1 MVVVTGFDH
10 DALAAE
16 VAAGRIDTVVVAFAD
31 HQGRL
36 VGKRADAVHYLERV
50 RHDGLESCDY
60 LIACDLDDVPLPGLH
75 WASYEQG
82 YGDMLGTV
90 DASTLRVI
98 PWLPRTALV
107 LVDLF
112 DERTGAPVEESPRRI
127 LQRQVERAAELG
139 LEVWVGTEIEFYLYE
154 ETYAEAA
161 VAGFADLT
169 PSSPHLQDY
178 SILQTTPAED
188 VLGDL
193 RRGLR
198 AAGAPVEFSKG
209 EAGRGQHEVNIT
221 HRSPVET
228 ADLDVLFK
236 HAVKEIAGQRG
247 RSATFMAKPVMHEA
261 GSGCHVHVSIHREGR
276 PADDREFG
284 SFLAGLVATAAD
296 LSLLVA
302 PNVNSYRRFQPESW
316 APTGIAWAL
325 DNRTVGF
332 RVVGHGS
339 SRRVEN
345 RIPGA
350 DANPYLAIAATL
362 AGGLHGVERGL
373 EPLPPFTGNGYSAP
387 ELPRVPT
394 TFVEAIER
402 WRASEVVPEL
412 FGEAVRHHVLGHAEA
427 EWRAF
432 SSTVTDWER
441 RRYFERI

>member
-1 MVVVTGFDH
+1 VTGIDH

-36 VGKRADAVHYLERV
+36 VGKRADAQHYLERV
-50 RHDGLESCDY
+50 RDEGVESCDY
-60 LIACDLDDVPLPGLH
+60 LIACDLDDVPLSGLD

-90 DASTLRVI
+90 DPSTLRVL
-98 PWLPRTALV
+98 PWLRATAVV
-107 LVDLF
+107 LVDLV
-112 DERTGAPVEESPRRI
+112 DQRRGGPVEESPRRI
-127 LQRQVERAAELG
+127 LQRQVERATALG
-139 LEVWVGTEIEFYLYE
+139 LEVWIGTEIEFYLYD

-161 VAGFADLT
+161 IADFADLT

-178 SILQTTPAED
+178 SILQTTPAEG

-198 AAGAPVEFSKG
+198 AAGVPVEFSKG
-209 EAGRGQHEVNIT
+209 EAGRGQHEVNIS
-221 HRSPVET
+221 HAPPVET

-236 HAVKEIAGQRG
+236 HAVKEIAAQHG
-247 RSATFMAKPVMHEA
+247 RSATFMAKPSMDEA
-261 GSGCHVHVSIHREGR
+261 GSGCHVHISIHRDGG
-276 PADDREFG
+276 PVGDREFG
-284 SFLAGLVATAAD
+284 SFVAGMLSTAVD
-296 LSLLVA
+296 TSLLVA
-302 PNVNSYRRFQPESW
+302 PNVNSYRRYQPESW

-362 AGGLHGVERGL
+362 AGGLHGIEHELVA
-373 EPLPPFTGNGYSAP
+373 PPPFEGNGYAAD
-387 ELPRVPT
+387 LPRVPT

-402 WRASEVVPEL
+402 WRASAVVPVL
-412 FGEAVRHHVLGHAEA
+412 FGDAVRQHVLGHAEA

-432 SSTVTDWER
+432 NATVTDWER